1 MHHVDNSHRRPAY
14 ESRGR
19 AHRSLRHRGHPQQQ
33 PGAAA
38 PAGPAKPLATIG
50 LEPPPLPRFEQW
62 GPVERAPLS
71 HLRRTIALRMTL
83 SATLVPH
90 VTHFD
95 RADITELD
103 AIIARNGPTG

>member
-1 MHHVDNSHRRPAY
+1 
-14 ESRGR
+14 
-19 AHRSLRHRGHPQQQ
+19 
-33 PGAAA
+33 
-38 PAGPAKPLATIG
+38 
-50 LEPPPLPRFEQW
+50 
-62 GPVERAPLS
+62 
-71 HLRRTIALRMTL
+71 MTL